1 LFKKVAKRQSSPEN
15 FSEYTPMETPFCC
28 EKQMMPRHILLTG
41 LLTVALLTG
50 AAGIHA
56 QSAILKLPDA
66 SQHARYTQRV
76 GLTDIS
82 LDYHRPLVNG
92 RKIFGGLQAY
102 GKVWRAGANEN
113 TVFEVTDPVSVN
125 GQLLPKGKYGLHMIP
140 GENSWIVIFS
150 KNWNSWGSFTY
161 DPAEDALRVTVVP
174 QTIENHETLSYD
186 FDEPRP
192 NSVLITMRWEKVA
205 VPFKVEMNTPEITE
219 ESLRNQLRGRA
230 QFEWSPWMEAANYLL
245 TNNTKPELALEW
257 ADRSI
262 QNEDRFENE
271 ITRSRALEALGRKD
285 EARVARDKAI
295 ASGTQLQVQ
304 VFARGLQAQ
313 GRQAEALELFRTNI
327 QKDPGS
333 WIGHNETARIAVAKG
348 DFDTAIKEMKL
359 AADGAPEPLK
369 EPHADLVRRLQNH
382 DDINK

>member
-1 LFKKVAKRQSSPEN
+1 MTRRRIVLV
-15 FSEYTPMETPFCC
+15 
-28 EKQMMPRHILLTG
+28 G
-41 LLTVALLTG
+41 LLSAALIAG
-50 AAGIHA
+50 ASRAQA
-56 QSAILKLPDA
+56 QSAILRLPDA
-66 SQHARYTQRV
+66 SQHARSTQRI

-82 LDYHRPLVNG
+82 VDYHRPLVNG

-113 TVFEVTDPVSVN
+113 TVFEVTDPVAVN
-125 GQLLPKGKYGLHMIP
+125 GQPLAKGRYGLHMIP
-140 GENSWIVIFS
+140 SENSWIVIFS
-150 KNWNSWGSFTY
+150 RNWNAWGSFTY

-174 QTIENHETLSYD
+174 QTIENHEALSYD
-186 FDEPRP
+186 FDDPKP
-192 NSVLITMRWEKVA
+192 NSVVITMRWERVA
-205 VPFKVEMNTPEITE
+205 VPFKVEVDTQEITE

-245 TNNTKPELALEW
+245 TNNIKPELALEW

-271 ITRSRALEALGRKD
+271 ITKSRALEALGRKN

-304 VFARGLQAQ
+304 SFARGLQAQ
-313 GRQAEALELFRTNI
+313 GRQDEALELFRTNI
-327 QKDPGS
+327 KKDPDS
-333 WIGHNETARIAVAKG
+333 WIAHNESARIAVAKG

-359 AADGAPEPLK
+359 AAEGAPEPLK